1 MWIALLL
8 IAMALI
14 VANHIVLFYY
24 LNSNVDIVTMLVDV
38 LSYRNMLGYEFKP
51 TESEAMHFLILIFLF
66 ILLAYA
72 YIYHSFLKTSYE
84 RLLASRNSVIV
95 QAVFLAIILLTAS
108 IDILRLLYSLPWA
121 IIFYLLYI
129 GTTFAIPLA
138 AIGAEEPSEE
148 EPSEEVGA
156 GEKVLKTLGKSPYK
170 STYLVEVDKRRM
182 VKVEYVKPEL
192 ALRGLGYW
200 LQLSNVPGVARLVK
214 FEGNTFY
221 REYVEGKSL
230 REILLKRG
238 ALSPREVCSV
248 ALGIAGILEEVHSRG
263 FIHCDLK
270 PENVIV
276 RDLGK
281 GDVILIDWEF
291 TARDGEEV
299 TLPRTSIYTPSG
311 VSKASR
317 DIDIHAFCIMI
328 DEMMWGRP
336 FPTVVPTPALEKAFV
351 ELANKCYEAT
361 SIGEVKRMLEE
372 VCRKI

>member
-1 MWIALLL
+1 VWIASLV

-14 VANHIVLFYY
+14 VANHIAYFYY
-24 LNSNVDIVTMLVDV
+24 LNSNVDIVTKL
-38 LSYRNMLGYEFKP
+38 
-51 TESEAMHFLILIFLF
+51 EAMNFSIFILLFIFIFILLF

-72 YIYHSFLKTSYE
+72 SIYDSFLKTSYE

-95 QAVFLAIILLTAS
+95 QAVFLAIILLTAL
-108 IDILRLLYSLPWA
+108 IDTFRLLYSLPWA

-138 AIGAEEPSEE
+138 TMGAKEPSKQ
-148 EPSEEVGA
+148 VGA
-156 GEKVLKTLGKSPYK
+156 GEKVLKMLGKSPYK

-200 LQLSNVPGVARLVK
+200 LQLSDVPGVVRLVR

-221 REYVEGKSL
+221 REYVEGESL
-230 REILLKRG
+230 REILIKRG
-238 ALSPREVCSV
+238 ILSPREACSV
-248 ALGIAGILEEVHSRG
+248 ALGIARILEEVHSRG

-299 TLPRTSIYTPSG
+299 MLLRTAIYTPSG

-317 DIDIHAFCIMI
+317 GIDIHAFCVMI
-328 DEMMWGRP
+328 NEMMWGKP
-336 FPTVVPTPALEKAFV
+336 FPTVQPTSALEKAFV
-351 ELANKCYEAT
+351 EFINKCFGAA